1 MPGYPA
7 SVSEPP
13 RMRRTSVDAARRNPG
28 RRGNT
33 FAPSILTALGVE
45 RRKAARD
52 PKKMHRCAVHLFWQ
66 REKDSNYSYQ

>member
-13 RMRRTSVDAARRNPG
+13 RMRRTPVSPPRPKRG
-28 RRGNT
+28 RRAN
-33 FAPSILTALGVE
+33 PLPPRISPALGGA
-45 RRKAARD
+45 RPNAARD